1 MILTVSNLT
10 VARGGVAILA
20 GINFVMVSGT
30 ALMVLGPNGSGKTS
44 LLRTI
49 AGLQPQMSGQ
59 ITGAEDRI
67 AYAAH
72 SDGLKAAMSVAENL
86 EFWSSVFGGPSIQP
100 ALNAFNLNSLAS
112 RRAGHLS
119 AGQKRRLGLARL
131 MVTERPL
138 WVLDEPTVS
147 LDAVSVSI
155 FISALESHLANGGM
169 ALISTHI
176 DLGLDAEVLD
186 MTPFKDLAANVETSD
201 QAFL

>member
-30 ALMVLGPNGSGKTS
+30 ALVVRGPNGSGKTS

-67 AYAAH
+67 ANAAH

>member
-1 MILTVSNLT
+1 
-10 VARGGVAILA
+10 
-20 GINFVMVSGT
+20 
-30 ALMVLGPNGSGKTS
+30 
-44 LLRTI
+44 
-49 AGLQPQMSGQ
+49 
-59 ITGAEDRI
+59 
-67 AYAAH
+67 
-72 SDGLKAAMSVAENL
+72 
-86 EFWSSVFGGPSIQP
+86 
-100 ALNAFNLNSLAS
+100 
-112 RRAGHLS
+112 
-119 AGQKRRLGLARL
+119 

-147 LDAVSVSI
+147 LDALSVSI

>member
-30 ALMVLGPNGSGKTS
+30 ALMVRGPNGSGKTS

>member
-30 ALMVLGPNGSGKTS
+30 ALVVRGPNGSGKTS

-67 AYAAH
+67 AYSAH

-169 ALISTHI
+169 VLISTHI

>member
-30 ALMVLGPNGSGKTS
+30 ALVVRGPNGSGKTS

-49 AGLQPQMSGQ
+49 AGFQPQMSGQ

>member
-30 ALMVLGPNGSGKTS
+30 ALVVRGPNGSGKTS

-49 AGLQPQMSGQ
+49 AGLQPQMSWQ

-72 SDGLKAAMSVAENL
+72 LDGLKAAMSVAENL

>member
-30 ALMVLGPNGSGKTS
+30 ALVVRGPNGSGKTS

-49 AGLQPQMSGQ
+49 AGLQPQMSGP

-72 SDGLKAAMSVAENL
+72 LDGLKAAMSVAENL

-186 MTPFKDLAANVETSD
+186 MTPFKDLAANVETLD

>member
-30 ALMVLGPNGSGKTS
+30 ALVVRGPNGSGKTS

-49 AGLQPQMSGQ
+49 AGLQPQISGQ